1 MKELTIVDNT
11 DIQDK
16 IFTIRGVQV
25 ILDRDLAALYQVETK
40 VFNQA
45 VKRNIQRFPQNFRFQ
60 LTKEELQNLRSQNV
74 TFKENLTTKYLPYAF
89 TEFGVSMLSAV
100 LKSDIAI
107 EISIKIIESFVNMRK
122 VMSSN
127 TLMYQRFERIEN
139 RLSVHD
145 ENFEKIFKAI
155 EDKSVKP
162 EQGIFY
168 NGQIFD
174 AYSFVTDLVKSA
186 KKTIILIDNYIDEST
201 LTILS
206 KNQNINTIIYT
217 SKISKQLKLD
227 IEKYN
232 QQYKKIELKKFDL
245 SHDRFLIID
254 DKEVYHI
261 GASLKDLGKKWFAF
275 SKMDINSLDIIKKLE
290 IE

>member
-11 DIQDK
+11 DIQNK

-25 ILDRDLAALYQVETK
+25 ILDRDLATLYQVETK

-45 VKRNIQRFPQNFRFQ
+45 VKRNIERFPQNFRFQ

-74 TFKENLTTKYLPYAF
+74 TLKESLTTKYLPYAF

-107 EISIKIIESFVNMRK
+107 EISIKITESFVNMRK
-122 VMSSN
+122 VIISN

-162 EQGIFY
+162 KQGIFY
-168 NGQIFD
+168 NGEVFD
-174 AYSFVTDLVKSA
+174 AYTFVSDLVKSA
-186 KKTIILIDNYIDEST
+186 KKSIILIDNY
-201 LTILS
+201 
-206 KNQNINTIIYT
+206 
-217 SKISKQLKLD
+217 
-227 IEKYN
+227 
-232 QQYKKIELKKFDL
+232 
-245 SHDRFLIID
+245 
-254 DKEVYHI
+254 EVYHF

-275 SKMDINSLDIIKKLE
+275 SKMDINSLEIKKKLE

>member
-1 MKELTIVDNT
+1 MNDINALMSVN
-11 DIQDK
+11 IQDK

-25 ILDRDLAALYQVETK
+25 MIDRDLATLYKIETK

-45 VKRNIQRFPQNFRFQ
+45 VKRNIERFPKNFRFQ

-74 TFKENLTTKYLPYAF
+74 TFKETLNTKYLPYVF

-107 EISIKIIESFVNMRK
+107 KISIQIIESFINMRK
-122 VMSSN
+122 IINEN
-127 TLMYQRFERIEN
+127 TLMYERFERVEK
-139 RLSVHD
+139 RLSIHD

-155 EDKSVKP
+155 ENKTFQS

-174 AYSFVTDLVKSA
+174 AYTFVTDLVKKA
-186 KKTIILIDNYIDEST
+186 KTSILLIDNYIDEST

-206 KNQNINTIIYT
+206 KNQNINIIIYT

-232 QQYKKIELKKFDL
+232 QQYKKIEVKKFDL

-254 DKEVYHI
+254 NEEVYHI

-275 SKMDINSLDIIKKLE
+275 SKMDINSFDIIEKFK
-290 IE
+290 